1 MEIIL
6 IAAVSKDKVIG
17 KKGGIPWKIK
27 EDLSFFKEKTLNSP
41 IIMGRATFNSIGR
54 PLPNRLNIVMTRSA
68 KNTEGVTEVTSV
80 EKAIEAAS
88 INRDSSR
95 VYIIG
100 GQNIY
105 KEFLPIA
112 HRMIITEVDLYIKD
126 GDTFF
131 PEWNISEWKEQSR
144 DQREENGTRFSFV
157 EYTLSL
163 IHI

>member
-6 IAAVSKDKVIG
+6 IAAVSKDRVIG
-17 KKGGIPWKIK
+17 KQGGIPWKKK

-41 IIMGRATFNSIGR
+41 IIMGRATYNSIGR

-80 EKAIEAAS
+80 KKAIETAS
-88 INRDSSR
+88 KSKDSTK
-95 VYIIG
+95 VYVIG
-100 GQNIY
+100 GENIY

-112 HRMIITEVDLYIKD
+112 HRMIITEVELDIED

-131 PEWNISEWKEQSR
+131 PEWDISEWKEQSR
-144 DQREENGTRFSFV
+144 DQREENGIKFSFV
-157 EYTLSL
+157 EYTRS
-163 IHI
+163 

>member
-17 KKGGIPWKIK
+17 KQGGIPWKIK

-41 IIMGRATFNSIGR
+41 IIMGRATYNSIGR
-54 PLPNRLNIVMTRSA
+54 PLPNRLNIVMTRSV
-68 KNTEGVTEVTSV
+68 KNTEGVTEVTSAD
-80 EKAIEAAS
+80 KAIEAAS
-88 INRDSSR
+88 INGDSSR

-112 HRMIITEVDLYIKD
+112 HRMIITEVDLYIED

-157 EYTLSL
+157 EYTRN
-163 IHI
+163 

>member
-17 KKGGIPWKIK
+17 KQGGIPWKIK

-41 IIMGRATFNSIGR
+41 IIMGRATYNSIGR
-54 PLPNRLNIVMTRSA
+54 PLPNRLNIVMTRSV
-68 KNTEGVTEVTSV
+68 KNTEGVTEVTSAD
-80 EKAIEAAS
+80 KAIEAAS
-88 INRDSSR
+88 INRDSSK

-100 GQNIY
+100 GENIY

-157 EYTLSL
+157 EYTRN
-163 IHI
+163 

>member
-17 KKGGIPWKIK
+17 KQGGIPWKIK

-41 IIMGRATFNSIGR
+41 IIMGRATYNSIGR

-88 INRDSSR
+88 VNKDSSK

-100 GQNIY
+100 GENIY

-157 EYTLSL
+157 EYTRN
-163 IHI
+163 

>member
-17 KKGGIPWKIK
+17 KQGGIPWKIK

-41 IIMGRATFNSIGR
+41 IIMGRATYNSIGR

-68 KNTEGVTEVTSV
+68 KNTEGVTEVTST

-88 INRDSSR
+88 VNKDSSR

-100 GQNIY
+100 GENIY

-157 EYTLSL
+157 EYTRN
-163 IHI
+163 

>member
-17 KKGGIPWKIK
+17 KQGGIPWKIK

-41 IIMGRATFNSIGR
+41 IIMGRATYNSIGR

-88 INRDSSR
+88 ENKDSSK

-100 GQNIY
+100 GENIY

-157 EYTLSL
+157 EYTRN
-163 IHI
+163 

>member
-17 KKGGIPWKIK
+17 KQGGIPWKIK

-41 IIMGRATFNSIGR
+41 IIMGRATYNSIGR
-54 PLPNRLNIVMTRSA
+54 PLPNRLNIVMTRSV

-100 GQNIY
+100 GENIY

-157 EYTLSL
+157 EYTRN
-163 IHI
+163 

>member
-17 KKGGIPWKIK
+17 KQGGIPWKIK

-41 IIMGRATFNSIGR
+41 IIMGRATYESIGR
-54 PLPNRLNIVMTRSA
+54 PLPNRLNIVMTRSV

-112 HRMIITEVDLYIKD
+112 HRMIITEVDLYIED

-157 EYTLSL
+157 EYTRN
-163 IHI
+163 

>member
-17 KKGGIPWKIK
+17 KQGGIPWKIK

-41 IIMGRATFNSIGR
+41 IIMGRATYNSIGR

-68 KNTEGVTEVTSV
+68 KNTEGVIEVTSV
-80 EKAIEAAS
+80 ETAIEAAS
-88 INRDSSR
+88 INKNSSR

-157 EYTLSL
+157 EYTRN
-163 IHI
+163 

>member
-17 KKGGIPWKIK
+17 KQGGIPWKIK
-27 EDLSFFKEKTLNSP
+27 EDLRFFKKKTLNSP
-41 IIMGRATFNSIGR
+41 IIMGRATYESIGR

-80 EKAIEAAS
+80 EKAIEVAS

-157 EYTLSL
+157 EYTRN
-163 IHI
+163 

>member
-17 KKGGIPWKIK
+17 KQGGIPWKIK

-41 IIMGRATFNSIGR
+41 IIMGRATYNSIGR

-68 KNTEGVTEVTSV
+68 KNTEGVIEVTSV
-80 EKAIEAAS
+80 ETAIEAAS
-88 INRDSSR
+88 TNKNSSR

-100 GQNIY
+100 GENIY
-105 KEFLPIA
+105 KEFIPIA
-112 HRMIITEVDLYIKD
+112 HKMIITEVNLHIED
-126 GDTFF
+126 GDAFF

-144 DQREENGTRFSFV
+144 DQREENGIEFSFV
-157 EYTLSL
+157 EYTSN
-163 IHI
+163 

>member
-17 KKGGIPWKIK
+17 KQGGIPWKIK

-41 IIMGRATFNSIGR
+41 IIMGRATYNSIGR
-54 PLPNRLNIVMTRSA
+54 PLHNRLNIVMTRSV
-68 KNTEGVTEVTSV
+68 KNTEGVTEVTSAD
-80 EKAIEAAS
+80 KAIEAAS

-100 GQNIY
+100 GENIY

-131 PEWNISEWKEQSR
+131 PEWNISEWEEQSR
-144 DQREENGTRFSFV
+144 DQREENGIRFSFV
-157 EYTLSL
+157 EYTKN
-163 IHI
+163 

>member
-6 IAAVSKDKVIG
+6 IAAVSKNKVIG
-17 KKGGIPWKIK
+17 KQGGIPWKIK

-41 IIMGRATFNSIGR
+41 IIMGRATYNSIGR

-88 INRDSSR
+88 VNKESSK

-100 GQNIY
+100 GENIY

-144 DQREENGTRFSFV
+144 DQREENGIEFSFV
-157 EYTLSL
+157 EYTSN
-163 IHI
+163 

>member
-17 KKGGIPWKIK
+17 KQGGIPWKIK

-41 IIMGRATFNSIGR
+41 IIMGRATYESIGR
-54 PLPNRLNIVMTRSA
+54 ALPDRLNIVMTRSV
-68 KNTEGVTEVTSV
+68 KNTEGVTEVTSAD
-80 EKAIEAAS
+80 KAIEAAS
-88 INRDSSR
+88 INGDSSR

-112 HRMIITEVDLYIKD
+112 HRMIITEVDLYIED

-157 EYTLSL
+157 EYTRN
-163 IHI
+163 

>member
-17 KKGGIPWKIK
+17 KQGGIPWKIK

-41 IIMGRATFNSIGR
+41 IIMGSATYNSIGR

-112 HRMIITEVDLYIKD
+112 HRMIITEVDLYIED

-144 DQREENGTRFSFV
+144 DQREENGIRFSFV
-157 EYTLSL
+157 EYTKN
-163 IHI
+163 

>member
-17 KKGGIPWKIK
+17 KQGGIPWKIK

-41 IIMGRATFNSIGR
+41 IIMGRATYESIGR

-68 KNTEGVTEVTSV
+68 KNTEGVTEVTSAD
-80 EKAIEAAS
+80 KAIEAAS
-88 INRDSSR
+88 INGDSSR

-157 EYTLSL
+157 EYTRN
-163 IHI
+163 

>member
-17 KKGGIPWKIK
+17 KQGGIPWKIK

-41 IIMGRATFNSIGR
+41 IIMGRATYNSIGR

-88 INRDSSR
+88 KNKDSSK
-95 VYIIG
+95 VYVIG
-100 GQNIY
+100 GENIY

-112 HRMIITEVDLYIKD
+112 QKMIITEVDLYIKD

-131 PEWNISEWKEQSR
+131 PEWNISEWEEQSR
-144 DQREENGTRFSFV
+144 DQREENGIRFSFV
-157 EYTLSL
+157 EYTKN
-163 IHI
+163 

>member
-17 KKGGIPWKIK
+17 KQGGIPWKIK

-41 IIMGRATFNSIGR
+41 IIMGRATYESIGR
-54 PLPNRLNIVMTRSA
+54 PLPNRLNIVMTRSV

-80 EKAIEAAS
+80 REAVKTAS
-88 INRDSSR
+88 KNKDSSR
-95 VYIIG
+95 VYVIG
-100 GQNIY
+100 GENIY

-112 HRMIITEVDLYIKD
+112 QRMIITEVDLYIKD

-157 EYTLSL
+157 EYTRN
-163 IHI
+163 

>member
-17 KKGGIPWKIK
+17 KQGGIPWKIK

-41 IIMGRATFNSIGR
+41 IIMGRATYNSIGR
-54 PLPNRLNIVMTRSA
+54 PLPNRLNIVMTRSV
-68 KNTEGVTEVTSV
+68 KNTEGVTEVTSAD
-80 EKAIEAAS
+80 KAIEAAS
-88 INRDSSR
+88 INGDSSR

-157 EYTLSL
+157 EYTRN
-163 IHI
+163 

>member
-6 IAAVSKDKVIG
+6 IAAVSKNKVIG
-17 KKGGIPWKIK
+17 KQGGIPWKIK

-68 KNTEGVTEVTSV
+68 KNTEGVIEVTSV
-80 EKAIEAAS
+80 ETAIEAAS
-88 INRDSSR
+88 INKNASR

-100 GQNIY
+100 GENIY
-105 KEFLPIA
+105 KEFIPIA
-112 HRMIITEVDLYIKD
+112 HKMIITEVNLHIED
-126 GDTFF
+126 GDAFF

-144 DQREENGTRFSFV
+144 DQREENGIEFSFV
-157 EYTLSL
+157 EYTSN
-163 IHI
+163 

>member
-17 KKGGIPWKIK
+17 KQGGIPWKIK

-41 IIMGRATFNSIGR
+41 IIMGRATYNSIGR
-54 PLPNRLNIVMTRSA
+54 PLPNRLNIVMTRSV
-68 KNTEGVTEVTSV
+68 KNTEGVTEVTSA

-88 INRDSSR
+88 INRDSSK

-100 GQNIY
+100 GENIY

-157 EYTLSL
+157 EYTRN
-163 IHI
+163 

>member
-17 KKGGIPWKIK
+17 KQGGIPWKIK

-41 IIMGRATFNSIGR
+41 IIMGRATYNSIGR
-54 PLPNRLNIVMTRSA
+54 PLPNRLNIVMTRSV

-131 PEWNISEWKEQSR
+131 PEWNISEWEEQSR
-144 DQREENGTRFSFV
+144 DQREESGIRFSFV
-157 EYTLSL
+157 EYTKN
-163 IHI
+163 

>member
-17 KKGGIPWKIK
+17 KQGGIPWKIK

-41 IIMGRATFNSIGR
+41 IIMGRATYNSIGR
-54 PLPNRLNIVMTRSA
+54 PLPNRLNIVMTRSE
-68 KNTEGVTEVTSV
+68 KNTEGITEVTSAD
-80 EKAIEAAS
+80 KAIEAAS
-88 INRDSSR
+88 INGDSSR

-144 DQREENGTRFSFV
+144 NQREENGTRFSFV
-157 EYTLSL
+157 EYTRN
-163 IHI
+163 

>member
-17 KKGGIPWKIK
+17 KQGGIPWKIK

-41 IIMGRATFNSIGR
+41 IIMGRATYESIGR

-68 KNTEGVTEVTSV
+68 INTEGVTEVTSV

-88 INRDSSR
+88 INRDSSK

-100 GQNIY
+100 GENIY

-112 HRMIITEVDLYIKD
+112 HRMIITEVDLY
-126 GDTFF
+126 
-131 PEWNISEWKEQSR
+131 
-144 DQREENGTRFSFV
+144 
-157 EYTLSL
+157 LSL

>member
-17 KKGGIPWKIK
+17 KQGGIPWKIK

-41 IIMGRATFNSIGR
+41 IIMGRATYESIGR
-54 PLPNRLNIVMTRSA
+54 PLPNRLNIVMTRSV

-157 EYTLSL
+157 EYTRN
-163 IHI
+163 